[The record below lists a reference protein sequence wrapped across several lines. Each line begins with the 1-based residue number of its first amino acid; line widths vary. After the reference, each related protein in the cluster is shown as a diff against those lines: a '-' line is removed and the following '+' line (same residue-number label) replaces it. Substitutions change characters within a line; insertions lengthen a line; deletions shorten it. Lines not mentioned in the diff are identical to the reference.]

1 MPNIKTEFILSGHK
15 KQNPFLKRGRIIT
28 LNLRTKLIGSFVI
41 ILILMVGVGLMGT
54 YTSKTIRDRL
64 DNIIEKDVKPANILG
79 DVARRVGFIR
89 ANSLLH
95 LLTRSIDDMN
105 RYESEVA
112 DLVGKVNTDLDTLKN
127 TFEDQATLDKLAEFR
142 TALETYLRIWREQ
155 VLPLSRANRDEEA
168 FAFARKIGAGGMA
181 AREAMYKLDELHDT
195 NVAAANHRLKLAEQD
210 SRKSQSIL
218 SAVIL
223 LAIILGLAFGIRQG
237 SLVAGPVNIV
247 SKAAQLIA
255 AGDLDQRVIVKTG
268 DEIESMADSF
278 NTMTVKLKTMVEE
291 LQREITLRNKSEKE
305 VRKYRDNLEELVKQR
320 TAELITA
327 NKQLQGEITER
338 KQAEVEIKQFNI
350 ELNRSNEDLEQF
362 AYVASHDLQEPLRM
376 ISSYTQLLERRYKD
390 KLDEDANDFINF
402 AVDGANRMQKLIN
415 DLLDFSRV
423 KTRGELFKEVDS
435 HAMLGSALSNLRVLI
450 AETNTLVTNDNLP
463 KISADKSQFVRIFQN
478 LIDNAIKFHRKE
490 SPRIHVSAQ
499 EKEDEWL
506 FSVRDNGIGIDKQ
519 FQERIFTI
527 FQTLHGKEEYPGTG
541 IGLAICKRI
550 VQRHGGKIWFESE
563 QGKETT
569 FYFTISKLRRLYERE

>member
-1 MPNIKTEFILSGHK
+1 MK
-15 KQNPFLKRGRIIT
+15 
-28 LNLRTKLIGSFVI
+28 LNLSSKLIGSFSIV
-41 ILILMVGVGLMGT
+41 LLLTVVVGLMGT
-54 YTSKTIRDRL
+54 YTSQTIRDRL
-64 DNIIEKDVKPANILG
+64 DYIIEKDVKPANILG

-95 LLTRSIDDMN
+95 LLTSSIDDMN

-112 DLVGKVNTDLDTLKN
+112 DWIDKINSDLNTLEN

-142 TALETYLRIWREQ
+142 TAWETYLRVWREQ
-155 VLPLSRANRDEEA
+155 VLPLSRAKRDEEA
-168 FAFARKIGAGGMA
+168 FTLARKSGAGGMA
-181 AREAMYKLDELHDT
+181 AREAMYKLDELHHV
-195 NVAAANHRLKLAEQD
+195 NIAAANHRLKLANQD
-210 SRKSQSIL
+210 FRKSQYIL
-218 SAVIL
+218 SAAIL
-223 LAIILGLAFGIRQG
+223 LAIILGLAFGIKQS
-237 SLVAGPVNIV
+237 SLIAGAVNTV
-247 SKAAQLIA
+247 SKAAQLMA
-255 AGDLDQRVIVKTG
+255 TGDLDQRVVIKTG